1 MCRLCAVVK
10 LTQMMNV
17 QKGIK
22 TFKLDDTSRGQPYPH
37 VGTNSPE
44 GTYTLQCFQTYPE
57 KARVDVPHPTLL

>member
-1 MCRLCAVVK
+1 MCR
-10 LTQMMNV
+10 
-17 QKGIK
+17 KGIK
-22 TFKLDDTSRGQPYPH
+22 TFRLDDTSRGQPYPH